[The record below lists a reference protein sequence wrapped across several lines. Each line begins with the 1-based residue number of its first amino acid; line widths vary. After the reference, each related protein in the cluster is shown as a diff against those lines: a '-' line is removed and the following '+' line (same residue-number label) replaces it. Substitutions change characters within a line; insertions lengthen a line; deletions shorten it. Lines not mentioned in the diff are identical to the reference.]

1 MTAEGAHRAP
11 LQLSH
16 LENSLCKTIRTVADD
31 SIFHE
36 HVRNQARVQ
45 GTRSDGDH
53 VRRLDRRER
62 GRKWMRVRGVE
73 LHATD
78 AVSRGADTRF
88 TFNPT
93 AVFELCPEPHVG
105 SGRRINH
112 ALDSENFRR
121 QTYGLYEVSGYT
133 GQRCQEQVAEAV
145 IVKSAVAVESEPEE
159 ARHQMFVLGEG
170 DHAVA
175 DIARRQNAEFL
186 AKTSGASSVVSDGN
200 DDGEVRLALLQTA
213 QES

>member
-1 MTAEGAHRAP
+1 
-11 LQLSH
+11 
-16 LENSLCKTIRTVADD
+16 
-31 SIFHE
+31 
-36 HVRNQARVQ
+36 
-45 GTRSDGDH
+45 
-53 VRRLDRRER
+53 
-62 GRKWMRVRGVE
+62 MRVRRVE

-93 AVFELCPEPHVG
+93 TVFEFCPEPHVG

-121 QTYGLYEVSGYT
+121 QTYSLHEVSGYT
-133 GQRCQEQVAEAV
+133 GQRCQEQIAEAV

-200 DDGEVRLALLQTA
+200 DDGEVRLRPRGEVDRLGGVRGHRDDEVLPDPLGDERGQRGHQLGSQCRVRAD
-213 QES
+213 